1 MVVRPWETW
10 ATVLMPCPHARAQKE
25 AVLQGCVRRAES
37 HGQQGC
43 AGFHTLV
50 SIPAPCVRIS
60 NSVPRFFA
68 DLLQHLF
75 HFTGVVF
82 LLCFTSA
89 VEIIALLDL
98 RGLGPGFSYR
108 LVCSDSTLQLCAM
121 VKYLQ
126 LWANVRW
133 LNLVSCVW
141 GQCAQKWDNKM
152 LMVVQVIMGS
162 ARLHSLAWEKGV
174 EVQIVALSCQM
185 LHKTSLLWSS
195 VVKIEFIWGDK
206 IPLFWLRFLNV

>member
-1 MVVRPWETW
+1 M
-10 ATVLMPCPHARAQKE
+10 
-25 AVLQGCVRRAES
+25 RRAES

-75 HFTGVVF
+75 HITGVVF

-126 LWANVRW
+126 L
-133 LNLVSCVW
+133 
-141 GQCAQKWDNKM
+141 
-152 LMVVQVIMGS
+152 
-162 ARLHSLAWEKGV
+162 
-174 EVQIVALSCQM
+174 
-185 LHKTSLLWSS
+185 
-195 VVKIEFIWGDK
+195 
-206 IPLFWLRFLNV
+206 